1 MKKIKLMSLL
11 ALACV
16 ATGAM
21 AQQKTYNVT
30 VSNPLNE
37 ERLSQPVVIKLNEAD
52 DVQSAIVMAD
62 GKEIPCQ
69 IDDLDRNG
77 AYDELCF
84 LANLDKKQSRT
95 YTITTYNT
103 GEPRKY
109 EAGTF
114 AQLLLRNPKV
124 KESNKQ
130 NNYVTEVSAQQNCYD
145 PFHMIHSHGV
155 MFENEMLAMRIYF
168 DQRQTVDLYGKR
180 NKGLELERTQ
190 FYPSKEQK
198 EAGLGDDVLW
208 VGDTYG
214 LGTLRLWSNGA
225 PQMLTDVINR
235 VQRIICAGPIRT
247 IVEVEDRGL
256 KIDERRPRVN
266 MTERFTLYAGQRYC
280 DVDVTFSRNMKGVN
294 FGTGIINVK
303 GSKGYTD
310 KKGIRGCWGTD
321 WPSNHHE
328 TCKPETVGLGIY
340 IPKQYIQS
348 EEPVNNDNY
357 GYVLQAPG
365 RELHYKIAYTSLNET
380 FGFGTQKNW
389 FNYLKKWREEIE
401 NPVKVTIQ

>member
-114 AQLLLRNPKV
+114 A
-124 KESNKQ
+124 
-130 NNYVTEVSAQQNCYD
+130 
-145 PFHMIHSHGV
+145 
-155 MFENEMLAMRIYF
+155 
-168 DQRQTVDLYGKR
+168 
-180 NKGLELERTQ
+180 
-190 FYPSKEQK
+190 
-198 EAGLGDDVLW
+198 
-208 VGDTYG
+208 
-214 LGTLRLWSNGA
+214 
-225 PQMLTDVINR
+225 
-235 VQRIICAGPIRT
+235 
-247 IVEVEDRGL
+247 
-256 KIDERRPRVN
+256 
-266 MTERFTLYAGQRYC
+266 
-280 DVDVTFSRNMKGVN
+280 
-294 FGTGIINVK
+294 
-303 GSKGYTD
+303 
-310 KKGIRGCWGTD
+310 
-321 WPSNHHE
+321 
-328 TCKPETVGLGIY
+328 
-340 IPKQYIQS
+340 
-348 EEPVNNDNY
+348 
-357 GYVLQAPG
+357 
-365 RELHYKIAYTSLNET
+365 
-380 FGFGTQKNW
+380 
-389 FNYLKKWREEIE
+389 
-401 NPVKVTIQ
+401 